1 LCRTKMPIFKGNIS
15 IPLLTAIARW
25 RQSSADAVC
34 LLLGSELDIG
44 QLRRRCRR
52 LVDALA
58 TIQLMFQFIEEYGA
72 TLSGIGNGSARP

>member
-1 LCRTKMPIFKGNIS
+1 MFLALGLGIGLCPRLFKHGYCWTTLARPGNK
-15 IPLLTAIARW
+15 R
-25 RQSSADAVC
+25 DV
-34 LLLGSELDIG
+34 G
-44 QLRRRCRR
+44 QLRRRRRR